1 MHTKESKDACL
12 KHNYAV
18 KINKF
23 MRTSFEEFQLLN
35 LDVKKQATKNRY
47 YVTIEIPTH
56 QQIKAIVNIFSLHWL
71 NVKIIFVLFFD
82 ISISNLR
89 ERKRE
94 GFDKS
99 KFLHAISS
107 RPTKFDKNNQNKP
120 SDTVQTILF

>member
-1 MHTKESKDACL
+1 
-12 KHNYAV
+12 
-18 KINKF
+18 
-23 MRTSFEEFQLLN
+23 MRISFEEFQLLN

-82 ISISNLR
+82 ISILNPTGENERVLTNL
-89 ERKRE
+89 
-94 GFDKS
+94 S
-99 KFLHAISS
+99 FLHAISS

-120 SDTVQTILF
+120 S